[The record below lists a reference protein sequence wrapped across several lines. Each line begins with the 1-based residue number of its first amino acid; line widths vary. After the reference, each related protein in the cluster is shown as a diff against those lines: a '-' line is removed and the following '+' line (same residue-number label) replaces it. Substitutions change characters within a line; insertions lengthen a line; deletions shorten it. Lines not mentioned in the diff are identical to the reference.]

1 MSLRLRPRF
10 DIEFGG
16 TPDEAMEVMR
26 EALNCVECGILGHRY
41 TYQYELRVP
50 REERHFWSPFLNL
63 LIQED
68 NGKTH
73 LRGKFGPNANV
84 WTMFVAAYTVLG
96 ITAFVGLIVA
106 SSQWSIQQAPTGLI
120 VTAVCTVLAIIVYI
134 AGKFGESLAM
144 NHIHRILRFVESA
157 YDVPIAIEMN

>member
-10 DIEFGG
+10 DIEFDG
-16 TPDEAMEVMR
+16 TPDDAMNVMR
-26 EALNCVECGILGHRY
+26 EALDCVECGILGHRY

-63 LIQED
+63 LVQDE
-68 NGKTH
+68 GGTTH

-84 WTMFVAAYTVLG
+84 WTMFMAAYTVLG

-106 SSQWSIQQAPTGLI
+106 SSQWSIQQSPTGLI
-120 VTAVCTVLAIIVYI
+120 APVACTVLAGVVYL

-144 NHIHRILRFVESA
+144 NHIHRILRFVEGA
-157 YDVPIAIEMN
+157 YDVPIPIEMD